1 MKLKCSICKKEFD
14 KNLMSVECP
23 DCYQKG
29 YNNEFNRWK
38 KKFVE
43 EILKEIEKEAKG
55 MEKKIKFKKY
65 LHGSIWCDGAYN
77 GLNKSIEIIKQK
89 AECLEEKNA
98 KKRI

>member
-23 DCYQKG
+23 NCYAKG

-38 KKFVE
+38 EKFVE
-43 EILKEIEKEAKG
+43 EVLKEIEKKKG
-55 MEKKIKFKKY
+55 YSSDIDNEMNELIQV
-65 LHGSIWCDGAYN
+65 
-77 GLNKSIEIIKQK
+77 IKQK

-98 KKRI
+98 KRI